1 MGFQVSGDDQYF
13 PLQRGRLDSS
23 NKFNTWSVRASSQ
36 KEFFELGPLFA
47 LFQRD
52 PGEVAE

>member
-1 MGFQVSGDDQYF
+1 MGFQVSGDDQCF
-13 PLQRGRLDSS
+13 SLQRGRLDSS